1 MKDKNLDNHDN
12 WATPKKFYKKLDEEF
27 NFNFDP
33 CPLNPLFDGLTINWG
48 TRNFVNPPYSRKLKD
63 AFIKKAISE
72 SNKGRLSVCLIPVST
87 STLLF
92 HHWIFPNASEIRF
105 IEGRLKFVGIN
116 TKGMLVN
123 NKTGMHDSML
133 VIFDK
138 SKKYSN
144 KGSLIITKMVR

>member
-12 WATPKKFYKKLDEEF
+12 WATPEEFYKKLNKEF

-33 CPLNPLFDGLTINWG
+33 CPLNSSADGLTINWG

-72 SNKGRLSVCLIPVST
+72 SNKGRLCVCLIPVST

-138 SKKYSN
+138 NKKYSN

>member
-1 MKDKNLDNHDN
+1 MNKN
-12 WATPKKFYKKLDEEF
+12 KSE
-27 NFNFDP
+27 
-33 CPLNPLFDGLTINWG
+33 
-48 TRNFVNPPYSRKLKD
+48 

-133 VIFDK
+133 VIFNK